1 MKANKNFVTNKMY
14 LSLMIPFILSTVT
27 QPLLGAIDIAVI
39 GRLNNEVFIS
49 GVGIGSLIFNTMYW
63 MFGFLRVSTTGY
75 SAQNLYKS
83 KNENAVIFLRP
94 IILALFMSLF
104 FILFNKNIFNLA
116 IRFIG
121 PSSEVISITKVYFSI
136 LIYGAPFVLFN
147 YVILGWLMGKG
158 NIRGSLTMQIL
169 GNVLNIFL
177 DILFV
182 VFFKKG
188 VMGVAYATFISQVT
202 SFFIGLYFIIPYGYF
217 KSIDFIAIFNKKEIL
232 NILTINKNLMIR
244 TFFLLLHNNLI
255 MSASSKLGVD
265 ILATNSILLQIIAV
279 ISYSFDG
286 IANTSSVFSGR
297 ALGLKDNFMMKQIW
311 KRNLQWGFIFVLL
324 TTTTYIF
331 LSENIFMLFYNL
343 ENILNLSKKF
353 SIWVLLYPITAFL
366 GLTYYGVFTGTNK
379 TLPVAMSTVGAFAF
393 FLLSYNFIFPKLGNN
408 GVWISFLI
416 FYFFRGA
423 LLVPQLKKTLT

>member
-217 KSIDFIAIFNKKEIL
+217 KSIDFIAVFNKKEIL

-324 TTTTYIF
+324 TTTTYMF
-331 LSENIFMLFYNL
+331 LSENIFMLFCNL